1 MTSLF
6 KFKIACFE
14 KYYDNFQDIITVVHS
29 RSFNLHRIT
38 VIREISIIFVN
49 RSNAINPFS
58 WNGIVHV
65 IYFRW

>member
-14 KYYDNFQDIITVVHS
+14 EYYDNFQDIIKVDHS

-38 VIREISIIFVN
+38 VIREISFIFVN
-49 RSNAINPFS
+49 R
-58 WNGIVHV
+58 
-65 IYFRW
+65 